1 MSDNEDLLGEDL
13 GDHSLA
19 DYNLGN
25 EEEDQLLADDYDC
38 GPSHNVPSSLGRGPG
53 GYSEPG
59 DIVPNEYGRQN
70 LDYGQPVNYMP
81 PEAECV
87 VPNITVEVPIIP
99 QHPERSTY
107 APYNEHVY
115 EQDHAVVPPPIPAA
129 PVESPQ
135 IVPSELSVG
144 GNPKLMRERLPQ
156 RVYTHRAPLPRNI
169 PDSLDKVFV
178 PRNAYGGGRG
188 RNSWRNPQYRQNHPY
203 RRNNVFRA
211 NFTQRPSFPPP
222 QIRPQIPNPPQIL
235 EAPPEIRP
243 EITPQIPRELSPERP
258 PILPPERPVI
268 HIEQPLQ
275 PERMLQP
282 DRQMIP
288 PERQMM
294 PSERQMMPP
303 DRQIMPP
310 ERHMMPPERQI
321 LPPNRSPDRRMM
333 SPDRPGIPGISPE
346 RPVLNPERLPFYMDQ
361 PVSHSE
367 RPNMH
372 PERHPDRPDLNL
384 ERPVLH
390 PDRPDIH
397 LDRPIV
403 HPDRPISH
411 PDRPVLHPDR
421 PMLQHEMPMENQN
434 FPRFPF
440 RNEERFGPNV
450 RPNFGQNVRPH
461 FERPMYYRPY
471 NPRPFGPPI
480 REINPNNNIPQV
492 TIRQPLPML
501 PPMKGREREPEV
513 RMLPVMPPNLPNL
526 PPGGLAGKKVL
537 INPHFK
543 GNFQPPVD
551 GPIKDIDDAAERFI
565 AEQRN
570 ALARAAVR
578 KFARRSPQRYIEN
591 TTIEIEN
598 DLARGPPPPRRRSED
613 EDLLRRQEE
622 FISANRAGLR
632 RRMRSP
638 SPPPRRSPERRPR
651 PPSDEDSEYRRKLRE
666 QEALREHVLRAK
678 EVRRRKNA
686 VALQKHLQ
694 EREKDKEGL
703 PKPEEFQPI
712 VKENRPTV
720 TVTNEMQQEKPD
732 TTRKTPER
740 EKLEPK
746 RDRSPIKV
754 ESAEA
759 NSTCGENLTP
769 PHESVPQKSPERA
782 LTPPLPK
789 RETKNTIS
797 DDELDLILDDIDDI
811 LSDEDDSGRFK
822 EKPKKVEPAPK
833 VQVDLR
839 SKLPP
844 KHAETKRPRQKIVF
858 NETIEEK
865 KKKEKS
871 PVSRTAPSLPNK
883 SMNTPKV
890 EPKLE
895 RVKPKVEVTKTIN
908 TVKSRQQ
915 IIFDNK
921 EKPEKDDDVP
931 KFPNRR
937 VILQRKIQ
945 TKEKSVFSRIDKNDP
960 TQPHP
965 GIFSR
970 AVRTAIGSDKT
981 RIVVKNEPSIEYESG
996 SDIDEDKLLEDYGNM
1011 AIVTNLPHGMTD
1023 TRLNTLAGNDVQ
1035 NLSLDKEERSAK
1047 ITFKTTIAAE
1057 NFKKKFNNKMVAA
1070 SRLTVTLK

>member
-25 EEEDQLLADDYDC
+25 DEEDQLLADDYDC
-38 GPSHNVPSSLGRGPG
+38 STSHNVPTSLGRGPG
-53 GYSEPG
+53 GYSDPA
-59 DIVPNEYGRQN
+59 DIVPNEYARQN
-70 LDYGQPVNYMP
+70 LDYRQPVVYMP

-87 VPNITVEVPIIP
+87 VPNITVEVPNTP
-99 QHPERSTY
+99 HPEHSTY

-135 IVPSELSVG
+135 IVPSEMSVG
-144 GNPKLMRERLPQ
+144 GNVEAGRERLPQ

-222 QIRPQIPNPPQIL
+222 QVRLQIPNTTQTPNPPQIQ
-235 EAPPEIRP
+235 EGIAPEIRP
-243 EITPQIPRELSPERP
+243 EIAPPLFRELSPDRP
-258 PILPPERPVI
+258 LILPPERQVI
-268 HIEQPLQ
+268 LMEQPIQ
-275 PERMLQP
+275 PGQIIPTERSMMEPERLIVLP
-282 DRQMIP
+282 VRQ
-288 PERQMM
+288 
-294 PSERQMMPP
+294 
-303 DRQIMPP
+303 
-310 ERHMMPPERQI
+310 
-321 LPPNRSPDRRMM
+321 NVSPDRRMM
-333 SPDRPGIPGISPE
+333 SPE
-346 RPVLNPERLPFYMDQ
+346 RPRMSP
-361 PVSHSE
+361 
-367 RPNMH
+367 
-372 PERHPDRPDLNL
+372 

-390 PDRPDIH
+390 PDRPAFYLDRPDLH
-397 LDRPIV
+397 LDRSV
-403 HPDRPISH
+403 LQPDRPDLHPNRHILHPERPILH
-411 PDRPVLHPDR
+411 PDSSNLQPDIPGLHPVRPVLRQDRPILHPDR
-421 PMLQHEMPMENQN
+421 PMLNSDMPIENQN
-434 FPRFPF
+434 FPRFQF
-440 RNEERFGPNV
+440 RNEERYGPSYGQNF
-450 RPNFGQNVRPH
+450 RPNFGQNIRPH

-471 NPRPFGPPI
+471 NPRQFGPPM
-480 REINPNNNIPQV
+480 REIIPNNNLPQV
-492 TIRQPLPML
+492 TIRQSLPML
-501 PPMKGREREPEV
+501 PAMRGREREPEV
-513 RMLPVMPPNLPNL
+513 RMLPVLPPNLPNL

-551 GPIKDIDDAAERFI
+551 GLPAYIPTRIQKTPPLSPTLESKFGPIKDIDDAAERFI

-570 ALARAAVR
+570 ALARAAGR

-622 FISANRAGLR
+622 FINANRAGLR

-638 SPPPRRSPERRPR
+638 TPPRRSPERRPR
-651 PPSDEDSEYRRKLRE
+651 PPNDEDNEYRRKVRE

-694 EREKDKEGL
+694 EREKEKEL
-703 PKPEEFQPI
+703 PKPEQAIPVVREDI
-712 VKENRPTV
+712 PTTVV
-720 TVTNEMQQEKPD
+720 TTEAQQEKPD

-740 EKLEPK
+740 EKIETK

-759 NSTCGENLTP
+759 NSTCGGKLNVKSIIPENLTP
-769 PHESVPQKSPERA
+769 PRETVSQRSPERA
-782 LTPPLPK
+782 LTPPLPTLEDK
-789 RETKNTIS
+789 RSLS

-822 EKPKKVEPAPK
+822 EKAKEVEPQPPPSAPK
-833 VQVDLR
+833 MQLDLR

-844 KHAETKRPRQKIVF
+844 KLPETKKPRQKIVF
-858 NETIEEK
+858 NDNTEDK
-865 KKKEKS
+865 KKKENS
-871 PVSRTAPSLPNK
+871 PISRTALSGSNK
-883 SMNTPKV
+883 NTNTQKV
-890 EPKLE
+890 ETKFE
-895 RVKPKVEVTKTIN
+895 R
-908 TVKSRQQ
+908 
-915 IIFDNK
+915 
-921 EKPEKDDDVP
+921 PEKDDDKP

-945 TKEKSVFSRIDKNDP
+945 TKEKSVFSRIDQNDP
-960 TQPHP
+960 TKPNP

-970 AVRTAIGSDKT
+970 AVRTAIGSEKT
-981 RIVVKNEPSIEYESG
+981 RIVIQNEPTIEYESG
-996 SDIDEDKLLEDYGNM
+996 SDIDEDKLLEEYGNL

-1047 ITFKTTIAAE
+1047 ITFKTSVAAE

-1070 SRLTVTLK
+1070 SRLTVSLK